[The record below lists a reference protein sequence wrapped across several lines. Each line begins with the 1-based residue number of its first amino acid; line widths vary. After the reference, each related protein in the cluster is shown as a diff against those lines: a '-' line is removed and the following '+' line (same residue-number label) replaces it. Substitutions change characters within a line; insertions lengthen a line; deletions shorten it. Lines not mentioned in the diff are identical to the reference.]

1 MNREDFPKTVNQDSM
16 LKERILKDLTTAMK
30 AKDTQRLQVLRSLK
44 AKLLEKEIEL
54 RSGGHAEITEEDA
67 IAVLTKAA
75 KQRKES
81 IQQFKDGNRAD
92 LAETEQTEL
101 KIIESYLPEPMSE
114 EEIVAIIDAK
124 IAQTGAS
131 GMQDLGKVMGPIM
144 GQLKGKAD
152 GGLVNRLVKARL
164 ES

>member
-1 MNREDFPKTVNQDSM
+1 M
-16 LKERILKDLTTAMK
+16 LKERILSDLTAAMK
-30 AKDTQRLQVLRSLK
+30 AKEAQRLQVLRSLK
-44 AKLLEKEIEL
+44 AKLLEKEIEM

-81 IQQFKDGNRAD
+81 IQQFIDGNRPD
-92 LAETEQTEL
+92 LVETEQAEL
-101 KIIESYLPEPMSE
+101 AIIESYLPEPMSKD
-114 EEIVAIIDAK
+114 EIIAIIDAK
-124 IAQTGAS
+124 IEQVGAS
-131 GMQDLGKVMGPIM
+131 GLQDLGKVMGPIM